1 MSSSN
6 KKKIR
11 PTIIEK
17 VNDFEKINSIREK
30 IRSFWFDSEV
40 PTLSKVLAAINENET
55 LPNMKRSSFQ
65 KISKKRTINL
75 NTIKQYRAQGRQ
87 IYYLDKTWVN
97 AGEIHGRTWVHSS
110 VYDMTHLRKASQQDK
125 KNPRAKVSSS
135 SSYILDHLT
144 AFSRG
149 AFVLR
154 IENKIIRLP

>member
-87 IYYLDKTWVN
+87 IYYLDETWVN
-97 AGEIHGRTWVHSS
+97 AGEIHGRT
-110 VYDMTHLRKASQQDK
+110 
-125 KNPRAKVSSS
+125 
-135 SSYILDHLT
+135 
-144 AFSRG
+144 
-149 AFVLR
+149 
-154 IENKIIRLP
+154 